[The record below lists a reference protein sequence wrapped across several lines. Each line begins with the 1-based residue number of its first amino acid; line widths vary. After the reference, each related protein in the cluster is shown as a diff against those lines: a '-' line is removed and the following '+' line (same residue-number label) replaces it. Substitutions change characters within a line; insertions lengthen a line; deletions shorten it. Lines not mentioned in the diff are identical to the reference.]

1 MLYVGLNILKEKS
14 FVSCGDVAEIIFG
27 TTLMKGATSVMK
39 IYKSKSW
46 VITFAGLPERL
57 WMAL

>member
-1 MLYVGLNILKEKS
+1 VGLNILKEKS

-27 TTLMKGATSVMK
+27 TTLMKGATNVMK
-39 IYKSKSW
+39 IYKYKSW
-46 VITFAGLPERL
+46 VITFADLPECL